1 MLDLILTIVYVLIIF
16 ITIVADRSK
25 NEVSFKQVSRH
36 LHFLYTKNIDYNP
49 CRSKSFNKQINT
61 YAYNLVIVITKLLFT
76 DFQSCQQ
83 IK

>member
-1 MLDLILTIVYVLIIF
+1 MYVLIIF
-16 ITIVADRSK
+16 IHAIVADRSK

-36 LHFLYTKNIDYNP
+36 LHFLYTKNIDHNP
-49 CRSKSFNKQINT
+49 CRSKSCNKQINT
-61 YAYNLVIVITKLLFT
+61 YAYNIVIVIIKVLFT

>member
-25 NEVSFKQVSRH
+25 NEVSFKQVSGH
-36 LHFLYTKNIDYNP
+36 LHFLYTKNTDYNP
-49 CRSKSFNKQINT
+49 CRSKSFNKQTNT
-61 YAYNLVIVITKLLFT
+61 YAYNIVKVIIKVLFT